1 MKKVL
6 AKVLTP
12 KNIEKIEKIT
22 SFLKENKKIV
32 LVLFVVS
39 IFVDIFFVK
48 TSSDIVIFGTLLL
61 YGIFIKMFQ
70 IKSRRT
76 FLLCL
81 ALLVAMFI
89 NFIFTGTS
97 IPTEKGAVWL
107 VLFMALGIFQ
117 QWRENPTR

>member
-1 MKKVL
+1 MKKFL

-12 KNIEKIEKIT
+12 QNIKKIT

-32 LVLFVVS
+32 LVLLAVS

-48 TSSDIVIFGTLLL
+48 TSSDIVIFGILLV

-81 ALLVAMFI
+81 GLLAAMFI
-89 NFIFTGTS
+89 NFLFTGTS
-97 IPTEKGAVWL
+97 IPTEKAAVWL

-117 QWRENPTR
+117 QWRDSAR

>member
-6 AKVLTP
+6 TKVLASE
-12 KNIEKIEKIT
+12 NIEKIAKLT
-22 SFLKENKKIV
+22 PFLKENKKIV
-32 LVLFVVS
+32 LALLVVS

-48 TSSDIVIFGTLLL
+48 TSSDIVIFGILLL

-76 FLLCL
+76 FFLCL

-89 NFIFTGTS
+89 NFLFTGTS
-97 IPTEKGAVWL
+97 IPTEKAAVWL

-117 QWRENPTR
+117 QWRESY

>member
-12 KNIEKIEKIT
+12 QNIEKIKKIT

-32 LVLFVVS
+32 LALLAVF

-48 TSSDIVIFGTLLL
+48 TSSDMVIFGILLV
-61 YGIFIKMFQ
+61 YGIFVKMFQ

-81 ALLVAMFI
+81 ALLAAMFI
-89 NFIFTGTS
+89 NFLFTGTS
-97 IPTEKGAVWL
+97 VSTEKAAVWL
-107 VLFMALGIFQ
+107 VLFMVLGIFQ
-117 QWRENPTR
+117 QWREPVR

>member
-6 AKVLTP
+6 AKLLTP
-12 KNIEKIEKIT
+12 QNIEKIERVT

-32 LVLFVVS
+32 LVILVVL

-48 TSSDIVIFGTLLL
+48 TSLDIVIFGILLL

-81 ALLVAMFI
+81 ALLAIMFI
-89 NFIFTGTS
+89 NFLFTGTS
-97 IPTEKGAVWL
+97 VSTEKAAVWL

-117 QWRENPTR
+117 QWREPAR

>member
-6 AKVLTP
+6 AKVLAS
-12 KNIEKIEKIT
+12 EKIKKIT
-22 SFLKENKKIV
+22 SFLRENKKIV
-32 LVLFVVS
+32 LALLAVS

-48 TSSDIVIFGTLLL
+48 TSLDIVIFSALLL

-81 ALLVAMFI
+81 ALLAAMFI
-89 NFIFTGTS
+89 NFLFTGTS
-97 IPTEKGAVWL
+97 VSTEKAAVWL
-107 VLFMALGIFQ
+107 ILFMALGIFQ
-117 QWRENPTR
+117 QWRESY

>member
-6 AKVLTP
+6 AKVLAS
-12 KNIEKIEKIT
+12 EKIKKTT
-22 SFLKENKKIV
+22 SFLKENKKIA
-32 LVLFVVS
+32 LALLTVS

-48 TSSDIVIFGTLLL
+48 TSSDIVIFGILLL
-61 YGIFIKMFQ
+61 YGVFIKMFQ

-76 FLLCL
+76 FFLCL

-89 NFIFTGTS
+89 NFLFTGTS
-97 IPTEKGAVWL
+97 VSTEKAAVWL

-117 QWRENPTR
+117 QWRENSTK

>member
-1 MKKVL
+1 MFVKKFL

-12 KNIEKIEKIT
+12 KNIEKTRKIE
-22 SFLKENKKIV
+22 SFLKENKKV
-32 LVLFVVS
+32 NLFLLVVY

-48 TSSDIVIFGTLLL
+48 VSSDFVIFGILLL

-81 ALLVAMFI
+81 ALLIAMFI
-89 NFIFTGTS
+89 NFLSTGTS
-97 IPTEKGAVWL
+97 IPTEKAAVWL

-117 QWRENPTR
+117 QWRESY

>member
-12 KNIEKIEKIT
+12 QNIEKIKKIT

-32 LVLFVVS
+32 LALLIVF

-48 TSSDIVIFGTLLL
+48 ISYDIVIFGILFL
-61 YGIFIKMFQ
+61 YGIFVKMFQ
-70 IKSRRT
+70 MKNRQT

-81 ALLVAMFI
+81 ALLAVMFI
-89 NFIFTGTS
+89 DFLFTGTS
-97 IPTEKGAVWL
+97 VSTEKAAVWL
-107 VLFMALGIFQ
+107 ILFMALGIFQ

>member
-6 AKVLTP
+6 AKVLTSR
-12 KNIEKIEKIT
+12 NIEKIERIT
-22 SFLKENKKIV
+22 YFLRENKKVALALLVV
-32 LVLFVVS
+32 L
-39 IFVDIFFVK
+39 IFGDIFFVQ
-48 TSSDIVIFGTLLL
+48 TNSDVVIFGILLL

-81 ALLVAMFI
+81 GLLAAMFI
-89 NFIFTGTS
+89 SFLFAGTS
-97 IPTEKGAVWL
+97 IPTEKAAVWL

-117 QWRENPTR
+117 QWRESPTG